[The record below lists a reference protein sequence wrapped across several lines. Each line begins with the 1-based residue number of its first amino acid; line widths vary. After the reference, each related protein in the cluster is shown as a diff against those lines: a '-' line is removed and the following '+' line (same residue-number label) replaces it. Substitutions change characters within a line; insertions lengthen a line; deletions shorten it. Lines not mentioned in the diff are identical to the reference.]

1 MHHVFTNSKLY
12 DDDIKH
18 DYKIYLYEFL
28 YLKWRFDSLVSA
40 ITKLNYVKIY
50 FIQMEIAGIAI
61 NYMIIFYNYENLV
74 YFLVGNLL
82 GGLYSAFV
90 LVGNHE
96 REVRY
101 DEKIKHSFVD
111 HQIVTCRNYEHT
123 NFFWLILMGGMQF
136 QAEHHLFP
144 QIPFYRLPDAVPI
157 IKEELAKIGKTI
169 AYGPVL

>member
-1 MHHVFTNSKLY
+1 
-12 DDDIKH
+12 
-18 DYKIYLYEFL
+18 
-28 YLKWRFDSLVSA
+28 
-40 ITKLNYVKIY
+40 
-50 FIQMEIAGIAI
+50 MEIVGIAI
-61 NYMIIFYNYENLV
+61 NYMIIFYNYQNLV
-74 YFLVGNLL
+74 YFLVGNLV

-157 IKEELAKIGKTI
+157 IKEELAKIGKSI